1 MQAEILCIAPYQH
14 EKAAE
19 QELLLRLV
27 AVELNPADLIMYIQR
42 IQMDDD
48 L

>member
-1 MQAEILCIAPYQH
+1 MLCTAPYQH

-19 QELLLRLV
+19 QGLLLRLV
-27 AVELNPADLIMYIQR
+27 VVELNPADVIMYIQR
-42 IQMDDD
+42 IQKKDG